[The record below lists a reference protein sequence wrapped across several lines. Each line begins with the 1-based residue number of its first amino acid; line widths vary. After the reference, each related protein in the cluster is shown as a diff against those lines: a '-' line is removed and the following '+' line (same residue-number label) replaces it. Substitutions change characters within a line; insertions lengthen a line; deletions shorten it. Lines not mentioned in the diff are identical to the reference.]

1 MEIGTS
7 STAAPLTSSPS
18 QVIDTCAPQMTDQY
32 SVDIHPAMNIP
43 NQTCAAQYSDD
54 MSIEDFMVS
63 ESAQQTIEPH
73 LMEDLSTA
81 APLMSSA
88 PQTGCAPQMIAQ
100 DSDIHPPVTKD
111 IEELIQ
117 DCGDGRL
124 SQHRCIYRVPSKL
137 RDLKQNAYTPKVVS
151 FGPFHCRNEGLQ
163 DMQRHK
169 HILLKRFMQRTKSS
183 CCKLVEFVQ
192 KLEP

>member
-43 NQTCAAQYSDD
+43 
-54 MSIEDFMVS
+54 V
-63 ESAQQTIEPH
+63 SAQQTIEPH

-88 PQTGCAPQMIAQ
+88 PQTIQGCAPQMIAQ